1 MEEIILSESS
11 FEQEVI
17 NSPVP
22 VLVDFWAPWCG
33 PCKMQDPI
41 VEVLAHEYEGKAI
54 KVAKLNVDEA
64 QSITSRFH
72 ILSIPTLMI
81 FKGGKPIDTMIGVQD
96 KSTLVAKLN
105 AVL

>member
-1 MEEIILSESS
+1 MAEVTLTETS
-11 FEQEVI
+11 FDQEVT

-41 VEVLAHEYEGKAI
+41 VEELAHNFKDKAI
-54 KVAKLNVDEA
+54 KIAKLNVDEA
-64 QSITSRFH
+64 PSIASRFH
-72 ILSIPTLMI
+72 VLSIPTLMI
-81 FKGGKPIDTMIGVQD
+81 FKGGQPVDMMVGVQD
-96 KSTLVAKLN
+96 KSTLAARLN

>member
-1 MEEIILSESS
+1 MTELTSANFESTIS
-11 FEQEVI
+11 
-17 NSPVP
+17 SSGKP

-64 QSITSRFH
+64 QSITSRLH

-81 FKGGKPIDTMIGVQD
+81 FKGGKPVDTMVGVQD